1 MSLIL
6 EALKKSEAKRR
17 LGSAPDLGTPFASRR
32 KRSPIVP
39 IVVAILIVGALAWW
53 WTQRTPSTPPPSDV
67 AQVAPPP
74 RTGAPLKSVTGNN
87 SLQPT
92 PPPSNLVKAPP
103 PPSAVDPFTPNMGND
118 ASGARQAMKDQ
129 RDRRRGNLRDRG
141 ENAGPNGPMAQGMP
155 PNFPADAQ
163 SLNRSNNAAPP
174 PPPAVA
180 TNAPRAAAPV
190 TATAPVA
197 AKPAPPPPVAATAP
211 APAPQV
217 AAQTQKAADATT
229 PAADV
234 SARAPKTP
242 GTVGLPATPPSAE
255 QSTPSKPAPSL
266 SAQPYSEL
274 PFSFRKSLP
283 ELRLSMHVYMA
294 EPAQRFVILNDS
306 RIGEG
311 DKTNDDVYV
320 REIRPD
326 GAVLEFQG
334 QRFFYPRDG
343 L

>member
-39 IVVAILIVGALAWW
+39 IVVAILVIGAAVWW
-53 WTQRTPSTPPPSDV
+53 WMQRTPSAPPQNDV

-74 RTGAPLKSVTGNN
+74 RAGAPLKSVTGNN
-87 SLQPT
+87 NLQPT
-92 PPPSNLVKAPP
+92 PPPPNLVKAPTP
-103 PPSAVDPFTPNMGND
+103 TASDPFVPTMGND
-118 ASGARQAMKDQ
+118 ANGARQAVRDQ

-141 ENAGPNGPMAQGMP
+141 DNAGANGPTAQGMP
-155 PNFPADAQ
+155 PNVSGGAQ
-163 SLNRSNNAAPP
+163 IPNRSNNAAPP
-174 PPPAVA
+174 PPPAGA
-180 TNAPRAAAPV
+180 ANAPRPAAPITAAPPIAAKPTPPPAVAAAP
-190 TATAPVA
+190 
-197 AKPAPPPPVAATAP
+197 PAPTQQAT
-211 APAPQV
+211 
-217 AAQTQKAADATT
+217 AQTQKAADATP

-234 SARAPKTP
+234 AARAPKTP
-242 GTVGLPATPPSAE
+242 GTVGLAATPSSAE
-255 QSTPSKPAPSL
+255 QSAPSKPAPSL

>member
-6 EALKKSEAKRR
+6 EALKKSEAERR

-39 IVVAILIVGALAWW
+39 IVVAILIVGGLAWW
-53 WTQRTPSTPPPSDV
+53 WTQRTPPAPPQNDV
-67 AQVAPPP
+67 AQVAPP
-74 RTGAPLKSVTGNN
+74 RAGATLKSVTGNN
-87 SLQPT
+87 SLQEM
-92 PPPSNLVKAPP
+92 PPPSNLAKAPH
-103 PPSAVDPFTPNMGND
+103 ADPFTPAMGND
-118 ASGARQAMKDQ
+118 ANGARQAMRDQ
-129 RDRRRGNLRDRG
+129 RDRGRGNLRDRG
-141 ENAGPNGPMAQGMP
+141 NNTAANGPTTQGVP
-155 PNFPADAQ
+155 PIVATGAPIQ
-163 SLNRSNNAAPP
+163 NRSNDAAPTQPAVIANPARTATPLAAAPP
-174 PPPAVA
+174 VVAKPTLPPAVA
-180 TNAPRAAAPV
+180 TA
-190 TATAPVA
+190 
-197 AKPAPPPPVAATAP
+197 AP
-211 APAPQV
+211 APTPM
-217 AAQTQKAADATT
+217 QKAADAAPTSSN
-229 PAADV
+229 A

-242 GTVGLPATPPSAE
+242 GTIGLPATPSPTE
-255 QSTPSKPAPSL
+255 QSAPSKTAPSI
-266 SAQPYSEL
+266 SAQPYAEL

>member
-53 WTQRTPSTPPPSDV
+53 WMQRTPSTPPQSDV
-67 AQVAPPP
+67 VQVAPPP
-74 RTGAPLKSVTGNN
+74 RAGAPLKSVTGNN
-87 SLQPT
+87 NLQPT

-103 PPSAVDPFTPNMGND
+103 PPAAKDPFVPAMDND
-118 ASGARQAMKDQ
+118 ANAARQAMKEQ
-129 RDRRRGNLRDRG
+129 RERRRGNLRDRG
-141 ENAGPNGPMAQGMP
+141 DNAGPNGPMAQGMP
-155 PNFPADAQ
+155 PNIPAGAQ
-163 SLNRSNNAAPP
+163 IPNRSNNAAPAP
-174 PPPAVA
+174 APAVAANAPRPAAPITAAPPIAAKPTPPPAVA
-180 TNAPRAAAPV
+180 AVP
-190 TATAPVA
+190 
-197 AKPAPPPPVAATAP
+197 PAPTQQAT
-211 APAPQV
+211 
-217 AAQTQKAADATT
+217 AQTQKTADAAQ

-234 SARAPKTP
+234 AARAPKTP
-242 GTVGLPATPPSAE
+242 GTVGLPATPSSAE
-255 QSTPSKPAPSL
+255 QSAPSKPAPSM

>member
-32 KRSPIVP
+32 KRSPIIP
-39 IVVAILIVGALAWW
+39 IVVAILIVGAVAWW
-53 WTQRTPSTPPPSDV
+53 WMQRTPPAPTQNDV
-67 AQVAPPP
+67 AQVAPLP
-74 RTGAPLKSVTGNN
+74 RSGAPLKSVTGNN

-103 PPSAVDPFTPNMGND
+103 PPSAPDPFTPNMGND

-129 RDRRRGNLRDRG
+129 RERRRGNLRDRG

-155 PNFPADAQ
+155 PNIPAAAQ
-163 SLNRSNNAAPP
+163 IPNRSNNAVPP

-180 TNAPRAAAPV
+180 TNAPRTAAPA
-190 TATAPVA
+190 TAT
-197 AKPAPPPPVAATAP
+197 PPVAVKPTPPPAVVAAAP
-211 APAPQV
+211 APAQQ
-217 AAQTQKAADATT
+217 ATAQTQKTADAA
-229 PAADV
+229 PAAT
-234 SARAPKTP
+234 ARAPKTP
-242 GTVGLPATPPSAE
+242 GTVGLPATPSSPE
-255 QSTPSKPAPSL
+255 QSVSSKAAPSM

>member
-17 LGSAPDLGTPFASRR
+17 LGSAPDLGTPFAARR
-32 KRSPIVP
+32 RRSPIVP
-39 IVVAILIVGALAWW
+39 IIVAILIVGGLAWW
-53 WTQRTPSTPPPSDV
+53 WTQRTPSPAPPKSDV

-74 RTGAPLKSVTGNN
+74 RASVALKSVTGNN

-92 PPPSNLVKAPP
+92 PPPPNLAKAPP
-103 PPSAVDPFTPNMGND
+103 SGAADPFTPVMGND
-118 ASGARQAMKDQ
+118 ANGARQAMKDQ
-129 RDRRRGNLRDRG
+129 RERRRQNPRDRG
-141 ENAGPNGPMAQGMP
+141 DNPGLNGQVAQGML
-155 PNFPADAQ
+155 PNIP
-163 SLNRSNNAAPP
+163 SGGLMNRPISNNGAPP
-174 PPPAVA
+174 PPNAVAANTPRPVSIAPPAVVPSP
-180 TNAPRAAAPV
+180 TPV
-190 TATAPVA
+190 E
-197 AKPAPPPPVAATAP
+197 AP
-211 APAPQV
+211 AP
-217 AAQTQKAADATT
+217 TQ
-229 PAADV
+229 PAAVTAQKTASATPPVDV
-234 SARAPKTP
+234 ATRAPKTP
-242 GTVGLPATPPSAE
+242 GTVGLPVTPPSTE
-255 QSTPSKPAPSL
+255 QSTAAKQAPSL

-294 EPAQRFVILNDS
+294 DPARRFVILNDS
-306 RIGEG
+306 RITEG